1 VGQETT
7 EKKNKKTIKVA
18 ILGTAASGKSTFFKQ
33 MQILNTTGFDENENQ
48 NYLRI
53 LRSNFFT
60 GIKELIICVEGLE
73 LNMSKSNKKNSK
85 FFKEL
90 TDVGDPI
97 TDEIIQH
104 AKEIWEDE
112 SIIQVWE
119 QRDSL
124 PNFTIINL
132 GYIISNIDRISQP
145 DAIAINDDIV
155 RCRQRT
161 TGLSELEF
169 PFGKHFFHLF
179 DVGGQKP
186 ERRKWD
192 VIANTHKPTAL
203 LFFTSLID
211 WDIPLVNEEG
221 RSRMDES
228 IEVWIE
234 VLNREEFENATII
247 LFMNKNDLFEDKIER
262 VNLSD
267 TFSEYKGDD
276 FQSALD
282 FIKNLFLKEA
292 INSKHLPES
301 IHLHN
306 TCAIDT
312 NAMELVFNS
321 VSQEIF
327 NQRLALA
334 GLDI

>member
-1 VGQETT
+1 M
-7 EKKNKKTIKVA
+7 K
-18 ILGTAASGKSTFFKQ
+18 
-33 MQILNTTGFDENENQ
+33 NENQ

-60 GIKELIICVEGLE
+60 GIKELIACVEGLE
-73 LNMSKSNKKNSK
+73 LNLSKGNKKHAK
-85 FFKEL
+85 FFKEI
-90 TDVGDPI
+90 TDVGGPV
-97 TDEIIQH
+97 TDEIIQQ
-104 AKEIWEDE
+104 ANELWEDE
-112 SIIQVWE
+112 SIVQVWE

-124 PNFTIINL
+124 PNLTIINL

-145 DAIAINDDIV
+145 DAVATNDDIV

-161 TGLSELEF
+161 TGLSEMEF
-169 PFGKHFFHLF
+169 PFGKHYFHLF

-211 WDIPLVNEEG
+211 WDIPIVNEEG

-228 IEVWIE
+228 LEVWIE

-247 LFMNKNDLFEDKIER
+247 LFLNKNDLFEDKIER

-267 TFSEYKGDD
+267 TFSEYSGDD
-276 FQSALD
+276 YQSASD
-282 FIKNLFLKEA
+282 FIKNLFISKA
-292 INSKHLPES
+292 INSKHTPES
-301 IHLHN
+301 IHAHT

-312 NAMELVFNS
+312 NAMEVVFNS